1 MTEMMKH
8 LLKVVIGLML
18 VGLTSSVA
26 LANDRPVLRSQ
37 VMTLSEIVTIGDFY
51 SNAGPLAFKPLFRAP
66 DLGTSGNVSAT
77 IVAER
82 ARAAGLAT
90 AGTDGLRSVVVHRG
104 ATRLDRDQLAGLVRK
119 ALTDRNASI
128 DATNLDIRL
137 SQAPDQVLADP
148 KVKDPIRIDRV
159 DWSQSSGRFT
169 VTATVAVEH
178 GTKSLS
184 LSGTAVE
191 MVDIVALAQPL
202 RRGDILNEA
211 DLTSVRLARK
221 KVPAGALM
229 DAAEIVGKEARTN
242 LRANAP
248 IARKDFQRPILIQK
262 REKITVTFDMPGMK
276 LTSRAIAMDEGAKG
290 DVIDIMNV
298 QSRRIV
304 PATIISR
311 GQVRAVSANPIV
323 ASLNSETN

>member
-8 LLKVVIGLML
+8 LLKVAISLLL
-18 VGLTSSVA
+18 VGLTNSVA
-26 LANDRPVLRSQ
+26 AANDRPVLRSQ
-37 VMTLSEIVTIGDFY
+37 VMTLSEIVTVGDFY
-51 SNAGPLAFKPLFRAP
+51 SNAGALALKPLFRSP
-66 DLGTSGNVSAT
+66 DLGTSGNVSAE

-82 ARAAGLAT
+82 AQAAGLAM

-104 ATRLDRDQLAGLVRK
+104 ATKLDRDQLTGLVRT

-128 DATNLDIRL
+128 DASQLDVRL
-137 SQAPDQVLADP
+137 LQAPDQVLADP

-159 DWSQSSGRFT
+159 DWSQSTGRFT
-169 VTATVAVEH
+169 IFATVAVEH
-178 GTKSLS
+178 GTNSLS

-191 MVDIVALAQPL
+191 MVDIVALSQPL
-202 RRGDILNEA
+202 RRGDILKEG
-211 DLTSVRLARK
+211 DLTKIRLARK
-221 KVPAGALM
+221 KAPAGALM
-229 DAAEIVGKEARTN
+229 DSAEIVGKEARTN

-248 IARKDFQRPILIQK
+248 ISRKDFQRPILIRK

-276 LTSRAIAMDEGAKG
+276 LTSRAIAMDDGAKG

-304 PATIISR
+304 PATVTSR
-311 GQVRAVSANPIV
+311 GRVIAVSANPIV